1 MLDQAHPD
9 RGHARADGDALG
21 LHQLV
26 QAGRIQARARQHQLG
41 AADQRCI
48 GQAPGVDVEHGH
60 HGQDGLPRADAEHA
74 RHAGRQGAEHQRTVR
89 IQHALGVAGG
99 ARRVAQRRAGLLIAQ
114 GPGEAVAL
122 AGHQR
127 LVGLDP
133 ADPLQ
138 VHRAQRVGITQRHPV
153 PHAGARRRNG
163 AHQRRERGVEQHHLV
178 VGVVDDVGQL
188 LGVQA
193 RVAGVHDHAAARHG
207 VVRLQV
213 AVVVP
218 GQRPHHAAGAQAQRL
233 QSVGK
238 LPGAPGHVG
247 KPVAVQAA
255 VGVARNDL
263 LIAVLVLTVFEDGRN
278 Q

>member
-1 MLDQAHPD
+1 M
-9 RGHARADGDALG
+9 
-21 LHQLV
+21 
-26 QAGRIQARARQHQLG
+26 
-41 AADQRCI
+41 
-48 GQAPGVDVEHGH
+48 EHGH
-60 HGQDGLPRADAEHA
+60 HGQDGLPRADAQHT
-74 RHAGRQGAEHQRTVR
+74 RHAGRQGTERQRPVR

-99 ARRVAQRRAGLLIAQ
+99 ARGVAQRCAGLFITF
-114 GPGEAVAL
+114 GPRKTVML
-122 AGHQR
+122 AGHQG

-133 ADPLQ
+133 GHPLQ
-138 VHRAQRVGITQRHPV
+138 VDGAQRVCITQRHPV

-163 AHQRRERGVEQHHLV
+163 AHQRGKAGVKQHHLV

-188 LGVQA
+188 LGVQT
-193 RVAGVHDHAAARHG
+193 RVAGVHDHAAAGHG

-233 QSVGK
+233 QCVGQ

-247 KPVAVQAA
+247 ETVAVQAA
-255 VGVARNDL
+255 IGVARDDL
-263 LIAVLVLTVFEDGRN
+263 LIAVLVLAMFEDGRD